1 MTQRNLYVL
10 VGIPCSGKSTWAANQ
25 EWLFACAYISTDVH
39 VEAYAKQTGKT
50 YTEVF
55 EQYMPTAVDLMAVEV
70 IAARTNNKDIVW
82 DQTSTTIA
90 SRRKKLQMLP
100 EYKAIAIV
108 FTNPSIGEMTKRLAS
123 RPGKTI
129 PRTVV
134 TAMIDGFEPPTEAE
148 GFAEIWYV

>member
-25 EWLFACAYISTDVH
+25 EWISDCAYISTDVH
-39 VEAYAKQTGKT
+39 VEAYAKQMGKT

-55 EQYMPTAVDLMAVEV
+55 AQYMSTAVNLMTNEV
-70 IAARTNNKDIVW
+70 IAAHKNNKDIVW

-90 SRRKKLQMLP
+90 SRRKKLVMLP
-100 EYKAIAIV
+100 EYAAIAIV
-108 FTNPSIGEMTKRLAS
+108 FTQPGTDELMKRLAS

-129 PRTVV
+129 PLNIV
-134 TAMIDGFEPPTEAE
+134 TNMIDGFELPTEDE
-148 GFAEIWYV
+148 GFTEIWYV

>member
-25 EWLFACAYISTDVH
+25 DWVAECAYISTDVH

-55 EQYMPTAVDLMAVEV
+55 EQYMPTAVDLMANEV
-70 IAARTNNKDIVW
+70 IAARTNNRDIVW
-82 DQTSTTIA
+82 DQTSTTVA

-100 EYKAIAIV
+100 EYTAIAIV
-108 FTNPSIGEMTKRLAS
+108 CTKPGIGEMTKRLAS

-129 PRTVV
+129 PWTVV
-134 TAMIDGFEPPTEAE
+134 TAMIDGFETPTEAE